1 MRPNFHVRA
10 VRLSARIMSTPNNS
24 NNTNPAFLPDW
35 TVSSVT
41 RKSRHKCIENHIYE
55 SSLRKFHRQKTEH
68 VWNSNVNRVP
78 ARRTPA
84 RVSYCHKFPPRKAA
98 NRIWIGVL
106 SHDKFHD
113 KFEAV
118 NQLSRQRRSIR
129 PRTNRSGI
137 ILENVAGCESSGKS
151 LEKVDP
157 WNAGTLETTVCHFRG
172 NIFGRSSRN
181 IKCCTQK

>member
-1 MRPNFHVRA
+1 
-10 VRLSARIMSTPNNS
+10 MSQM
-24 NNTNPAFLPDW
+24 
-35 TVSSVT
+35 
-41 RKSRHKCIENHIYE
+41 HENHIYE

-68 VWNSNVNRVP
+68 VWNSNVNRVT
-78 ARRTPA
+78 ARGASA

-118 NQLSRQRRSIR
+118 NQLSWQRRSIR

-137 ILENVAGCESSGKS
+137 ILENVVGCKSSGKS

-157 WNAGTLETTVCHFRG
+157 WNMGILGQPCAIFEGNSWSIEQKYQCYTYVYMYTQVYTELENNGEYWRHK
-172 NIFGRSSRN
+172 NEDDQE
-181 IKCCTQK
+181 K